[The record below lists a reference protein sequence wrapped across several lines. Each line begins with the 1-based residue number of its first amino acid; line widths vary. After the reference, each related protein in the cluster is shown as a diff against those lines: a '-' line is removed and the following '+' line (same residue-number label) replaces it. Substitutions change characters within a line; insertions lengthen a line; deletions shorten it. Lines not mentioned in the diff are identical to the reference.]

1 MPPRK
6 QRTPVVFDTNVIVGQ
21 LLSKTRRSANARVY
35 DLWLVRRA
43 LQLVVSPLVI
53 DEYLESLERIRIEPE
68 RITRFHQRILT
79 APTVTRVNLGK
90 RFAVS
95 RDMDDDV
102 LTGDG
107 ASGARQLPRDQRPRS
122 VRHTVGCTPPVR
134 LRDRQTVGVT
144 PRFIHLIF

>member
-6 QRTPVVFDTNVIVGQ
+6 QRTLVVFDTNVIVGQ

-43 LQLVVSPLVI
+43 LQLVVSPPVI
-53 DEYLESLERIRIEPE
+53 DEYLELLERIGIESA

-79 APTVTRVNLGK
+79 ASTVTRVNLGK

-95 RDMDDDV
+95 RDVDDDV
-102 LTGDG
+102 LLATAQAGR
-107 ASGARQLPRDQRPRS
+107 ASYLVTNDRDLLDIPSVERRPFAFEIVKPS
-122 VRHTVGCTPPVR
+122 EL
-134 LRDRQTVGVT
+134 LRA
-144 PRFIHLIF
+144 LSA